1 MGLAYCGAMLAMLLT
16 FLLKKLLTPKAQLE
30 KVAAVY

>member
-16 FLLKKLLTPKAQLE
+16 FLLKKLLTAKPQPE
-30 KVAAVY
+30 KVAALY

>member
-16 FLLKKLLTPKAQLE
+16 YLLKSLLTRKARPE
-30 KVAAVY
+30 KVAAAY